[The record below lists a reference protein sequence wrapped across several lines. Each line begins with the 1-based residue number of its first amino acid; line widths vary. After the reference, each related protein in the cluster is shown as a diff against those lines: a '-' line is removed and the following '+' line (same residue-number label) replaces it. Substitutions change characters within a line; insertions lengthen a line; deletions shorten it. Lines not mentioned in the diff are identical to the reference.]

1 MKQKLIYL
9 FSLMLLC
16 IMGTSGALAADGT
29 LYTWD
34 FSGGAYNSQGGQ
46 GGQYTFA
53 SAEDANVTL
62 DVDATNGKFSGRG
75 SDVQVN
81 ATTIIKVPVKSAGD
95 VITITNY
102 SSDGNQ
108 YNITYSIGSET
119 GINLQT
125 KAYTVSKSEATTGY
139 VSITVTGS
147 GYAKKITVLQHDE
160 DVSGDV
166 EPTAFEDFKIDFTK
180 SWANS
185 TSITSGNTYYVT
197 QETDGVPTTTTE
209 APSSYLATFRG
220 GYHSATYGLSP
231 GYAVSFAVNGP
242 VIISIGTSDYGNN
255 VVVKNADNVTVASGS
270 AQGNKYAVD
279 GSTMSLIYNSEVA
292 TTLTVS
298 SADGY
303 LPYIDVKATDLIE
316 QCEVTYYDVDGT
328 TVLKTETVDG
338 NSELAYNSEATEKVT
353 VASGYAFRGWF
364 NGTGA
369 TATKV
374 AEGTAINSDINLYAK
389 ATEIEV
395 AEGGKD
401 FEYDL
406 TKDYFYVED
415 HELFSAT
422 NGAYYNNHGW
432 KFASGGSF
440 SVGVAGRAQVILTL
454 CEYSSEGTI
463 TVTNSN
469 SEEVGTIA
477 SSKAASD
484 GNTATFNYN
493 GDATTLTFSFSS
505 QTYLHGVTVKNIDT
519 SLNSYDV
526 TFKNGDTT
534 VDTYI
539 VYEGMSIG
547 ALPSAP
553 SVSSDQQFIG
563 WYTATDGTGTKV
575 TANVVPTED
584 VTYYANIIDI
594 TTTNGYVVVDNSS
607 NDRRSGENLLAAL
620 MYANA
625 NSTQSNPVKIFLPNG
640 TYDFGT
646 ECLTT
651 ISGSYISIIG
661 ESMDGVVIKNRPV
674 KEGIAITATL
684 LNTGSNNY
692 LQNLTLDCL
701 APYGTGD
708 DTTTAERGVS
718 LQDKGTQ
725 TICKNVFLKGLQDT
739 YYHNNNNGV
748 YYFEDSKIEGTV
760 DFICGN
766 GDVYFNNVLLN
777 VVARSTG
784 ASSANV
790 ICAPNT
796 PKSFGYVFNNT
807 TIDGI
812 SEQNNRYRLGRP
824 WASNTII
831 RMLNTKMNILPI
843 AAGWDEWSS
852 NVEKQNSVI
861 QFAEYNSV
869 DKDGNAVDLSS
880 RKTSFKGVANNPVI
894 TESEA
899 ANYTPSAV
907 LGDFYDA
914 AKSKIATYSND
925 VTIGSTGFA
934 TIGFPYATTIPEG
947 VTAYAVTGL
956 NGTVLTTTKIAAGT
970 NVAANTGLIISGT
983 HDVTYTFAARPDGT
997 AYADNILVATG
1008 SEEVTGSTAGVFYFL
1023 TITDTANKKVG
1034 WKLNNANRVL
1044 RANTAYI
1051 PKTSVPNDISV
1062 LSFTLD
1068 DATAIDGVAEQSE
1081 AANGNAYNTVGQRVN
1096 ANAKGVVI
1104 VNGNKVVNQ

>member
-1 MKQKLIYL
+1 MKQKLICL
-9 FSLMLLC
+9 FSIMLMC
-16 IMGTSGALAADGT
+16 ILGTNYALADGST

-34 FSGGAYNSQGGQ
+34 FSGGAYNGQGGQ

-53 SAEDANVTL
+53 SAEDASVL
-62 DVDATNGKFSGRG
+62 LSVDAPGEGKFLGRNG
-75 SDVQVN
+75 DVQVN
-81 ATTIIKVPVKSAGD
+81 ATAVISVPVRSAGD
-95 VITITNY
+95 VITITNF

-108 YNITYSIGSET
+108 YNMTYSIGSET

-139 VSITVTGS
+139 VSITVTAN

-160 DVSGDV
+160 DVV
-166 EPTAFEDFKIDFTK
+166 PATFEDFKIDFQTNPYTVMLPEGGELPSCVTVNSGTYNGAQHGVENPTITVVVDGPVKFTIGSCQYGSHTVTVTNSNSETLATIDNNNGCDNANQKTK
-180 SWANS
+180 
-185 TSITSGNTYYVT
+185 YVT
-197 QETDGVPTTTTE
+197 
-209 APSSYLATFRG
+209 Y
-220 GYHSATYGLSP
+220 
-231 GYAVSFAVNGP
+231 
-242 VIISIGTSDYGNN
+242 
-255 VVVKNADNVTVASGS
+255 
-270 AQGNKYAVD
+270 
-279 GSTMSLIYNSEVA
+279 IYNSETA
-292 TTLTVS
+292 TTLTFTVN
-298 SADGY
+298 GF
-303 LPYIDVKATDLIE
+303 LPFFYAEATTLIE
-316 QCEVTYYDVDGT
+316 QCDVTYYDVDGT

-338 NSELAYNSEATEKVT
+338 NSNLAYNSEATAAVT

-364 NGTGA
+364 DGTGA
-369 TATKV
+369 SAKKV
-374 AEGTAINSDINLYAK
+374 AEGTAINSDISLYAK

-575 TANVVPTED
+575 TADVVPTED

-701 APYGTGD
+701 ALYGTGD

-869 DKDGNAVDLSS
+869 DKDGNTVDLSS

-1008 SEEVTGSTAGVFYFL
+1008 SEEVTGSTAGEFYFL

>member
-1 MKQKLIYL
+1 MQNPTI
-9 FSLMLLC
+9 
-16 IMGTSGALAADGT
+16 TVVVDG
-29 LYTWD
+29 
-34 FSGGAYNSQGGQ
+34 
-46 GGQYTFA
+46 
-53 SAEDANVTL
+53 
-62 DVDATNGKFSGRG
+62 
-75 SDVQVN
+75 
-81 ATTIIKVPVKSAGD
+81 PVKF
-95 VITITNY
+95 T
-102 SSDGNQ
+102 
-108 YNITYSIGSET
+108 IGSCQY
-119 GINLQT
+119 G
-125 KAYTVSKSEATTGY
+125 SH
-139 VSITVTGS
+139 TVTVTNS
-147 GYAKKITVLQHDE
+147 NSETLAT
-160 DVSGDV
+160 
-166 EPTAFEDFKIDFTK
+166 IDNNNGCDNANQKTK
-180 SWANS
+180 
-185 TSITSGNTYYVT
+185 YVT
-197 QETDGVPTTTTE
+197 
-209 APSSYLATFRG
+209 Y
-220 GYHSATYGLSP
+220 
-231 GYAVSFAVNGP
+231 
-242 VIISIGTSDYGNN
+242 
-255 VVVKNADNVTVASGS
+255 
-270 AQGNKYAVD
+270 
-279 GSTMSLIYNSEVA
+279 IYNSETA
-292 TTLTVS
+292 TTLTFTVN
-298 SADGY
+298 GF
-303 LPYIDVKATDLIE
+303 LPFFYAEATTLIE
-316 QCEVTYYDVDGT
+316 QCDVTYYDVDGT
-328 TVLKTETVDG
+328 TVLETETVDG
-338 NSELAYNSEATEKVT
+338 NSNLAYNSEATAAVT

-364 NGTGA
+364 DGTGA
-369 TATKV
+369 NAKKV
-374 AEGTAINSDINLYAK
+374 AEGTAINSDISLYAK

-395 AEGGKD
+395 AEGGKN

-406 TKDYFYVED
+406 TKDYFYAED

-422 NGAYYNNHGW
+422 NGSYHDAQHGW
-432 KFASGGSF
+432 QFSSSGSF

-454 CEYSSEGTI
+454 CEYSSEGTV

-469 SEEVGTIA
+469 NEEVGTIA
-477 SSKAASD
+477 SSRAASD

-493 GDATTLTFSFSS
+493 GEATTLTFSFSS

-534 VDTYI
+534 VDTYV

-575 TANVVPTED
+575 TADVVPTED

-594 TTTNGYVVVDNSS
+594 TKTNGYVVVDNSG
-607 NDRRSGENLLAAL
+607 NDGRSGENLLGAL

-708 DTTTAERGVS
+708 DTSTAERGVS

-725 TICKNVFLKGLQDT
+725 TICKNVYLKGLQDT

-812 SEQNNRYRLGRP
+812 SEQNNKYRLGRP

-869 DKDGNAVDLSS
+869 DKDGNTVDLSS

-1008 SEEVTGSTAGVFYFL
+1008 SEEVTGSTAGEFYFL

-1081 AANGNAYNTVGQRVN
+1081 AAKGNAYNTVGQRVN